1 MPSRRNLLVPTIG
14 SNAVLSLAHEQQKM
28 PAQRKRLAVIATIW
42 TYLSHAQHF
51 VDRFLVGYP
60 HEGKWHKPAM
70 DVASLWVHQ
79 RPEGDQSEE
88 RAKEFG
94 FKVYPTIEEALR
106 CGGDRLAVDAVI
118 IMAEHGDYPS
128 NEKGQKLYPRYE
140 WFQQVVNVFAKDGRA
155 VPVFN
160 DKHLSYSFEKA
171 QKMVEASKRLKFPML
186 AGSSLPVT
194 WRFPALE
201 LPWGCTIEEALLAGS
216 GGSDAHDFHALES
229 MQCMLERRRGGETGV
244 KTVQLI
250 KGDAVW
256 KAGEDGRWSKR
267 LLEAA
272 LSRCFSM
279 QGLTLLDGRTQ
290 DLANNGELPKLVKNP
305 AAYLIEYNDGLK
317 ATLLWLNGAVS
328 DMTFAARIKG
338 VPQIQ
343 STHFFRSPGPNVN
356 YSACLVANIE
366 EMIETGHAPYPVERT
381 LLVSGML
388 ERCLTSKVQNHQ
400 RIETPELGVR
410 YLAPRTS
417 HFCRS

>member
-1 MPSRRNLLVPTIG
+1 
-14 SNAVLSLAHEQQKM
+14 
-28 PAQRKRLAVIATIW
+28 
-42 TYLSHAQHF
+42 
-51 VDRFLVGYP
+51 
-60 HEGKWHKPAM
+60 M
-70 DVASLWVHQ
+70 DVVSLWVHQ

-88 RAKEFG
+88 RAREFG

-106 CGGDRLAVDAVI
+106 CGGDKLAVDAVI

-140 WFQQVVNVFAKDGRA
+140 WFQQIVDVFEKDGRA
-155 VPVFN
+155 VPVYN

-171 QKMVEASKRLKFPML
+171 QKMVEASKRLKFPVL
-186 AGSSLPVT
+186 AGSSIPVT
-194 WRFPALE
+194 WRFPPLE
-201 LPWGCTIEEALLAGS
+201 LPWGCVIEEALLAGS
-216 GGSDAHDFHALES
+216 GGSDAHDFHALEG

-244 KTVQLI
+244 KAVQLI
-250 KGDAVW
+250 EGDAVW
-256 KAGEDGRWSKR
+256 KAGEEGRWSKH

-272 LSRCFSM
+272 LSRSFSM

-290 DLANNGELPKLVKNP
+290 DLANNGELPNLVKKP

-328 DMTFAARIKG
+328 DFTFAARLRG
-338 VPQIQ
+338 VPQLQ

-356 YSACLVANIE
+356 YSACLAANIE
-366 EMIETGHAPYPVERT
+366 EMIETGHAPFPVERT

-400 RIETPELGVR
+400 RIETPELRVR
-410 YLAPRTS
+410 YQAPHGS